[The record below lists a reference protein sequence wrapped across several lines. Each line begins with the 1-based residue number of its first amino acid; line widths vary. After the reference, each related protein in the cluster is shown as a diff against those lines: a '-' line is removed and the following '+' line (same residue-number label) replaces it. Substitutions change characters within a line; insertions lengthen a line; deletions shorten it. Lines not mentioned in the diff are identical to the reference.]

1 MYFAKNEVIELN
13 DKKKYL
19 VLNVAVTEDNVYYK
33 VVGINYD
40 ETQKIGDPLYITT
53 FNRQG
58 KIYINNRLSAEDT
71 QKISRLFED

>member
-71 QKISRLFED
+71 KKISRLFED